1 MAYLNDSLLKIVI
14 QVSGEGGGVRLY
26 NNSVHCAQT
35 IIKTEGFLG
44 LYNGLS
50 ASLARQLSYTTVR
63 HGLKLDSLE
72 HLSEPGLI
80 LTH

>member
-1 MAYLNDSLLKIVI
+1 MTHINGSLSKILI

-63 HGLKLDSLE
+63 NGLKLDS
-72 HLSEPGLI
+72 
-80 LTH
+80 

>member
-1 MAYLNDSLLKIVI
+1 MKILI

-63 HGLKLDSLE
+63 NGLKLDSLDWIS
-72 HLSEPGLI
+72 L
-80 LTH
+80 